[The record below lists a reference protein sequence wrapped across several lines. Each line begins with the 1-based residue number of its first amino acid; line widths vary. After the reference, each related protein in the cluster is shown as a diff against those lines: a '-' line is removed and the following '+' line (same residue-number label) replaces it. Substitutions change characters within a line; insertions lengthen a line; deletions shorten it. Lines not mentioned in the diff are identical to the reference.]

1 MYIFAVDAHAGVGI
15 GLVLTALGFG
25 FRHGIDWDHLAAL
38 SDITASQ
45 DRARRSMTLA
55 TLYALGHALVV
66 FALGILAILLS
77 AEVPGW
83 VDGAMERV
91 VGVTL
96 LVLGAYVVCSLVR
109 HGREFRMRSRWMLI
123 FAAVRR
129 GTRWART
136 RRRRGSIVI
145 THEHAHR
152 VDESHDHE
160 HEHERAAADAVLV
173 SVGPGRSVGTVHRQ
187 EHRHVHRHAHRHVGV
202 MPDDPFPTYGR
213 ATAFGVGM
221 LHGIGAE
228 TPTQVIV
235 FATAAGAAGVTAG
248 IFVLACFL
256 VGLIASNSAVA
267 LAATFGFLGAARN
280 FRLYAAISVVTAVF
294 SLALG
299 TLFVL
304 GLSAGLPA
312 MLGG

>member
-1 MYIFAVDAHAGVGI
+1 MLIFAVDAHAGVGI

-45 DRARRSMTLA
+45 DRARRSMALA

-66 FALGILAILLS
+66 FALGALAILLS
-77 AEVPGW
+77 AELPRW

-91 VGVTL
+91 VGATL
-96 LVLGAYVVCSLVR
+96 LALGAYVLCSLAR
-109 HGREFRMRSRWMLI
+109 HGRDFRMRSRWMLI
-123 FAAVRR
+123 FAAARR
-129 GTRWART
+129 GARWART
-136 RRRRGSIVI
+136 RRRRDSILI
-145 THEHAHR
+145 NHEHTHPA
-152 VDESHDHE
+152 DESHDHE
-160 HEHERAAADAVLV
+160 HADDEVALV
-173 SVGPGRSVGTVHRQ
+173 TAGPGRSVATVHR
-187 EHRHVHRHAHRHVGV
+187 HVHRHVGV
-202 MPDDPFPTYGR
+202 MPDDPFPAYGR

-235 FATAAGAAGVTAG
+235 FAAAAGAGGAAAG
-248 IFVLACFL
+248 IFVLGCFIA
-256 VGLIASNSAVA
+256 GLIASNSAVA

-294 SLALG
+294 SLLVG
-299 TLFVL
+299 TLFLL

>member
-1 MYIFAVDAHAGVGI
+1 MNIFAVDAHTGVGI

-45 DRARRSMTLA
+45 DRARRSMALA

-66 FALGILAILLS
+66 FALGALAILLS
-77 AEVPGW
+77 AELPRW

-96 LVLGAYVVCSLVR
+96 LALGLYVLFSLAR
-109 HGREFRMRSRWMLI
+109 HGRDFRMRSRWMLV
-123 FAAVRR
+123 FVAARR
-129 GTRWART
+129 GARWART
-136 RRRRGSIVI
+136 RWRLDPILI
-145 THEHAHR
+145 THEHSHPA
-152 VDESHDHE
+152 DESHDHE
-160 HEHERAAADAVLV
+160 HADDHVALV
-173 SVGPGRSVGTVHRQ
+173 TAGRRRSVGTVHRH
-187 EHRHVHRHAHRHVGV
+187 EHRHVGV

-235 FATAAGAAGVTAG
+235 FAAAAGAGGALAG
-248 IFVLACFL
+248 IFVLSCFL
-256 VGLIASNSAVA
+256 AGLVASNSVVA

-280 FRLYAAISVVTAVF
+280 FRLYAAISVVTALF
-294 SLALG
+294 SLLVG
-299 TLFVL
+299 TLFLL